1 MDSVYKG
8 EEMYKVIFNNL
19 VIDIME
25 KPRYTRFL
33 PKSER
38 VVGTDRLAATG
49 IMSSNGEEVYHL
61 EGKTNNYPE
70 KLKTVQLI
78 KIEKEEFERLKSQKT
93 EIKEE
98 TLVPAAVQSQ
108 IDALAAMV
116 SQLSAQNQTLLQQIE
131 EINRGEG

>member
-1 MDSVYKG
+1 
-8 EEMYKVIFNNL
+8 MYKVIFNNL

-33 PKSER
+33 PKSQR
-38 VVGTDRLAATG
+38 VVATDRLAATG

-70 KLKTVQLI
+70 KLKTVQLV

-116 SQLSAQNQTLLQQIE
+116 SQLSAQNQNLLQQIE

>member
-1 MDSVYKG
+1 
-8 EEMYKVIFNNL
+8 MYKVIFNNL

-33 PKSER
+33 PKSQR

-49 IMSSNGEEVYHL
+49 IMSSNGEEIYHL

-108 IDALAAMV
+108 IDALATMV

>member
-1 MDSVYKG
+1 
-8 EEMYKVIFNNL
+8 MYKVVFNNL
-19 VIDIME
+19 IIDIME

-33 PKSER
+33 PKSQR
-38 VVGTDRLAATG
+38 IVGTDRLAATG

-108 IDALAAMV
+108 IDALAAIV
-116 SQLSAQNQTLLQQIE
+116 SQLSAQNETLLQQIE
-131 EINRGEG
+131 EMNK

>member
-1 MDSVYKG
+1 
-8 EEMYKVIFNNL
+8 MYKAIFNNL

-33 PKSER
+33 PKSKR

-49 IMSSNGEEVYHL
+49 IMSSNGEEIYHL

-70 KLKTVQLI
+70 KIKTVQLI

-98 TLVPAAVQSQ
+98 ILVPAAIQNQ

-116 SQLSAQNQTLLQQIE
+116 NQLSAQNGTLLQQIE
-131 EINRGEG
+131 EINK

>member
-1 MDSVYKG
+1 
-8 EEMYKVIFNNL
+8 MYKVVFNNL
-19 VIDIME
+19 IIDIME

-33 PKSER
+33 PKSQR
-38 VVGTDRLAATG
+38 IVGTDRLAATG

-108 IDALAAMV
+108 IDALATMV

-131 EINRGEG
+131 EMNK

>member
-1 MDSVYKG
+1 
-8 EEMYKVIFNNL
+8 MYKVIFNNL
-19 VIDIME
+19 IIDVME

-33 PKSER
+33 PKSQR
-38 VVGTDRLAATG
+38 IVGTDRLAATG

-98 TLVPAAVQSQ
+98 TLIPAAVQSQ
-108 IDALAAMV
+108 IDALAAIV
-116 SQLSAQNQTLLQQIE
+116 SQLSAQNETLLQQIE
-131 EINRGEG
+131 EMNRGEG

>member
-1 MDSVYKG
+1 
-8 EEMYKVIFNNL
+8 MYKIIFNNL
-19 VIDIME
+19 IIDVME
-25 KPRYTRFL
+25 KPRYVRFL
-33 PKSER
+33 PKSR
-38 VVGTDRLAATG
+38 RIVGTDRLAATG

-78 KIEKEEFERLKSQKT
+78 KIEKEEFECLKSQKT

-116 SQLSAQNQTLLQQIE
+116 SQLSAQNETLLQQIE

>member
-1 MDSVYKG
+1 
-8 EEMYKVIFNNL
+8 MYKVIFNNL

-33 PKSER
+33 PKSQR
-38 VVGTDRLAATG
+38 IVGTDRLAATG

-98 TLVPAAVQSQ
+98 TLVPAAIQSQ

-116 SQLSAQNQTLLQQIE
+116 SQLSAQNQNLLQQIE
-131 EINRGEG
+131 EMNK

>member
-1 MDSVYKG
+1 
-8 EEMYKVIFNNL
+8 MYKVIFNNL

-33 PKSER
+33 PKSQR

-49 IMSSNGEEVYHL
+49 IMSSNSEEIYHL

-78 KIEKEEFERLKSQKT
+78 KIEKEEFERLKSRKT

-98 TLVPAAVQSQ
+98 TLVPAAIQSQ

-116 SQLSAQNQTLLQQIE
+116 NQLSAQNKTLLQQIE
-131 EINRGEG
+131 EINK

>member
-1 MDSVYKG
+1 
-8 EEMYKVIFNNL
+8 MYKVIFNNL
-19 VIDIME
+19 IIDIME
-25 KPRYTRFL
+25 KPRYVRFL
-33 PKSER
+33 PKSHR
-38 VVGTDRLAATG
+38 IVGTDRLAATG

-116 SQLSAQNQTLLQQIE
+116 SQLSVQNETLLQQIE
-131 EINRGEG
+131 EMNK

>member
-1 MDSVYKG
+1 
-8 EEMYKVIFNNL
+8 MYKAIFNNL

-33 PKSER
+33 PKSQR

-49 IMSSNGEEVYHL
+49 IMSSNGEEIYHL

-78 KIEKEEFERLKSQKT
+78 KIEKEEFERLKSRKT

-98 TLVPAAVQSQ
+98 TLVPAAIQNQ

-116 SQLSAQNQTLLQQIE
+116 NQLSAQNETLLQQIE
-131 EINRGEG
+131 EINK

>member
-1 MDSVYKG
+1 
-8 EEMYKVIFNNL
+8 MYKVVFNNL
-19 VIDIME
+19 IIDIME

-33 PKSER
+33 PKSQR
-38 VVGTDRLAATG
+38 IVGTDRLAATG

-116 SQLSAQNQTLLQQIE
+116 SQLSAQNETLLQQIE
-131 EINRGEG
+131 EMNK

>member
-1 MDSVYKG
+1 
-8 EEMYKVIFNNL
+8 MYKIIFNNL
-19 VIDIME
+19 IIDVME

-33 PKSER
+33 PKSQR

-116 SQLSAQNQTLLQQIE
+116 SQLSAQNETLLQQIE

>member
-1 MDSVYKG
+1 
-8 EEMYKVIFNNL
+8 MYKVVFNNL
-19 VIDIME
+19 IIDIME

-33 PKSER
+33 PKSQR
-38 VVGTDRLAATG
+38 IVGTDRLAATG

-116 SQLSAQNQTLLQQIE
+116 SQLSAQNETLLQQIE

>member
-1 MDSVYKG
+1 
-8 EEMYKVIFNNL
+8 MYKVIFNNL

-33 PKSER
+33 PKSQR

-49 IMSSNGEEVYHL
+49 IMSSNGEEIYHL

-78 KIEKEEFERLKSQKT
+78 KIEKEEFERLKSRKT
-93 EIKEE
+93 GIKEE
-98 TLVPAAVQSQ
+98 TLVPAAIQSQ

-116 SQLSAQNQTLLQQIE
+116 NQLSAQNETLLQQIE
-131 EINRGEG
+131 EMNK

>member
-1 MDSVYKG
+1 
-8 EEMYKVIFNNL
+8 MYKVVFNNL
-19 VIDIME
+19 IIDIME

-33 PKSER
+33 SKSER

-70 KLKTVQLI
+70 KLKTVQLV

-116 SQLSAQNQTLLQQIE
+116 GQLSAQNQTLLQQIE
-131 EINRGEG
+131 EMNK

>member
-1 MDSVYKG
+1 
-8 EEMYKVIFNNL
+8 MYKIIFNNL
-19 VIDIME
+19 IIDVME

-33 PKSER
+33 PKSQR
-38 VVGTDRLAATG
+38 IVGTDRLAATG

-116 SQLSAQNQTLLQQIE
+116 SQLSAQNETLLQQIE

>member
-1 MDSVYKG
+1 
-8 EEMYKVIFNNL
+8 MYKVVFNNL
-19 VIDIME
+19 IIDIME

-33 PKSER
+33 PKSQR

-70 KLKTVQLI
+70 KLKTVQLV

-116 SQLSAQNQTLLQQIE
+116 GQLSVQNQTLLQQIE
-131 EINRGEG
+131 EISRGEG

>member
-1 MDSVYKG
+1 
-8 EEMYKVIFNNL
+8 MYKVIFNNL

-33 PKSER
+33 PKSKR

-49 IMSSNGEEVYHL
+49 IMSSNGEEIYHL

-70 KLKTVQLI
+70 KIKTVQLI
-78 KIEKEEFERLKSQKT
+78 KIEKEEFERLKSQKI

-98 TLVPAAVQSQ
+98 NLVPTAIQNQ
-108 IDALAAMV
+108 IDALATMV
-116 SQLSAQNQTLLQQIE
+116 NQLSVQNETLLQQIE
-131 EINRGEG
+131 EMNK

>member
-1 MDSVYKG
+1 
-8 EEMYKVIFNNL
+8 MYKVIFNNL

-33 PKSER
+33 PKSQR
-38 VVGTDRLAATG
+38 IVGTDRLAATG

-116 SQLSAQNQTLLQQIE
+116 NQLSAQNQNLLQQIE
-131 EINRGEG
+131 KINK

>member
-1 MDSVYKG
+1 
-8 EEMYKVIFNNL
+8 MYKVIFNNL

-98 TLVPAAVQSQ
+98 TLVPVAVQSQ

>member
-1 MDSVYKG
+1 
-8 EEMYKVIFNNL
+8 MYKVIFNNL

-33 PKSER
+33 PKSQR
-38 VVGTDRLAATG
+38 IVGTDRLAATG

-116 SQLSAQNQTLLQQIE
+116 NQLSAQNETLLQQIE
-131 EINRGEG
+131 EMNK

>member
-1 MDSVYKG
+1 
-8 EEMYKVIFNNL
+8 MYKVIFNNL
-19 VIDIME
+19 IIDVME

-33 PKSER
+33 PKSQR
-38 VVGTDRLAATG
+38 IVGTDRLAATG

-116 SQLSAQNQTLLQQIE
+116 SQLSAQNQNLLQQIE
-131 EINRGEG
+131 EMNK

>member
-1 MDSVYKG
+1 
-8 EEMYKVIFNNL
+8 MYKVVFNNL
-19 VIDIME
+19 IIDIME
-25 KPRYTRFL
+25 KPRYVRFL
-33 PKSER
+33 PKSR
-38 VVGTDRLAATG
+38 RIVGTDRLAATG

-116 SQLSAQNQTLLQQIE
+116 SQLSAQNETLLQQIE

>member
-1 MDSVYKG
+1 
-8 EEMYKVIFNNL
+8 MYKVIFNNL

-25 KPRYTRFL
+25 KPRYVGFL
-33 PKSER
+33 PKSQR
-38 VVGTDRLAATG
+38 IVGTDRLAATG

-98 TLVPAAVQSQ
+98 TSIPAAVQSQ

-116 SQLSAQNQTLLQQIE
+116 SQLSAQNETLLQQIE
-131 EINRGEG
+131 KINK

>member
-1 MDSVYKG
+1 
-8 EEMYKVIFNNL
+8 MYKVIFNNL
-19 VIDIME
+19 IIDVME

-33 PKSER
+33 PKSQR
-38 VVGTDRLAATG
+38 IVGTDRLAATG

-78 KIEKEEFERLKSQKT
+78 KIEKEEFERLKNQKT

-116 SQLSAQNQTLLQQIE
+116 NQLSAQNETLLQQIE

>member
-1 MDSVYKG
+1 
-8 EEMYKVIFNNL
+8 MYKVIFNNL

-33 PKSER
+33 PKSQR
-38 VVGTDRLAATG
+38 IVGTDRLAATG
-49 IMSSNGEEVYHL
+49 VMSSNGEEVYHL

-98 TLVPAAVQSQ
+98 TLVPAAIQSQ

-116 SQLSAQNQTLLQQIE
+116 SQLSAQNETLLQQIE
-131 EINRGEG
+131 EINK

>member
-1 MDSVYKG
+1 
-8 EEMYKVIFNNL
+8 MYKVIFNNL

-33 PKSER
+33 PKSQR

-49 IMSSNGEEVYHL
+49 IMSSNGEEIYHL

-78 KIEKEEFERLKSQKT
+78 KIEKEEFERLKSRKT

-98 TLVPAAVQSQ
+98 TLVPAAIQSQ

-116 SQLSAQNQTLLQQIE
+116 NQLSAQNETRLQQIE
-131 EINRGEG
+131 EMNK

>member
-1 MDSVYKG
+1 
-8 EEMYKVIFNNL
+8 MYKIIFNNL
-19 VIDIME
+19 IIDVME

-33 PKSER
+33 PKSQR

-116 SQLSAQNQTLLQQIE
+116 SQLSAQNETLLQQIE
-131 EINRGEG
+131 EMNK

>member
-1 MDSVYKG
+1 
-8 EEMYKVIFNNL
+8 MYKVIFNNL

-33 PKSER
+33 PKSQR

-116 SQLSAQNQTLLQQIE
+116 NQLSAQNETLLQQIE
-131 EINRGEG
+131 EINK

>member
-1 MDSVYKG
+1 
-8 EEMYKVIFNNL
+8 MYKVIFNNL

-33 PKSER
+33 PKSQR

-98 TLVPAAVQSQ
+98 ILVPAAVQSQ
-108 IDALAAMV
+108 IDTLAAMV

>member
-1 MDSVYKG
+1 
-8 EEMYKVIFNNL
+8 MYKVIFNNL
-19 VIDIME
+19 IIDIME

-33 PKSER
+33 PKSQR
-38 VVGTDRLAATG
+38 IVGTDRLAATG
-49 IMSSNGEEVYHL
+49 IMSSNGEEVYHW

-98 TLVPAAVQSQ
+98 TLVPAAVQNQ

-116 SQLSAQNQTLLQQIE
+116 SQLSAQNQTLLQQIKK
-131 EINRGEG
+131 INRGEG

>member
-1 MDSVYKG
+1 
-8 EEMYKVIFNNL
+8 MYKVIFNNL

-33 PKSER
+33 PKSQR

-49 IMSSNGEEVYHL
+49 IMSSNGEEIYHL

-78 KIEKEEFERLKSQKT
+78 KIEKEEFERLKSRKT

-98 TLVPAAVQSQ
+98 TLVPAAIQSQ

-116 SQLSAQNQTLLQQIE
+116 NQLSAQNETLLQQIE
-131 EINRGEG
+131 EINK